1 MTSYSRSRLAY
12 DRVVVDADRPRSP
25 LWLVVLS
32 LVSEAPMHPYRI
44 QALIKHRGKDEIANV
59 AQRNSV
65 YQTIAALHRAGLIAI
80 LEPARQESRP
90 ERTVYE
96 ITPSGRATLDRWLRE
111 TLAVPAREFPDFPA
125 ALSLASMLSPQELS
139 ESLSRRA
146 QSLELRLAHLE
157 QPAPGI
163 PRLFLIENEYMAAM
177 VRTELAW
184 VRALIQD
191 LDSGAL
197 AWDEAWLK
205 DAAERLRAPD

>member
-1 MTSYSRSRLAY
+1 
-12 DRVVVDADRPRSP
+12 
-25 LWLVVLS
+25 
-32 LVSEAPMHPYRI
+32 MHPYRI

-80 LEPARQESRP
+80 LETARQESRP

-96 ITPSGRATLDRWLRE
+96 ITASGRATLDRWLRE
-111 TLAVPAREFPDFPA
+111 ALAVPAREFPDFPA

-205 DAAERLRAPD
+205 DAAERLRVPD